1 MNDRIYEHLTVSPES
16 SALILRRTGQDLTVT
31 KLLVYSNCLKRH
43 GGKIDNGAYPEYAFS
58 G

>member
-16 SALILRRTGQDLTVT
+16 SALILRRIGQDLTMT

-43 GGKIDNGAYPEYAFS
+43 EEKIDNGA
-58 G
+58 